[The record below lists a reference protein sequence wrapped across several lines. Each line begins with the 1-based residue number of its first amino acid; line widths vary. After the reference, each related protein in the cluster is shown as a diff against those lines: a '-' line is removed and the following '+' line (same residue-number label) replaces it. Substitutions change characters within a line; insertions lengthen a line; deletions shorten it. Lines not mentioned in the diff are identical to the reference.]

1 MSDSKIYRFSCQKL
15 VRDKSAEVFSQKGI
29 SSVSRRLN
37 PQDYQQALKAK
48 LIEEVQ
54 EVVDAHT
61 PQDLCEEIADA
72 QEVLDA
78 LIQAYNL
85 STNEI
90 KQIREMKKTKIGGF
104 ANGLYIDHIEVP
116 EGHRD
121 LAYFLAKKHKYP
133 QF

>member
-1 MSDSKIYRFSCQKL
+1 MNNSKIYRFSCQKL

-37 PQDYQQALKAK
+37 LQDYQQALKTK
-48 LIEEVQ
+48 LIEVQ

-61 PQDLCEEIADA
+61 PQELCAEIADV

-90 KQIREMKKTKIGGF
+90 KQIRETKKTKIGGF

-116 EGHRD
+116 DGHRD